1 MVKRKSRAE
10 IRTPDGA
17 GGMSRIEDLR
27 FEGGEWPI
35 QLDVAG
41 DEADQWLL
49 RLGAE
54 CGKRGWQHSALRQ
67 IDRAENSGTISVK
80 AADGSDIV
88 SVVWERRRSGPLK
101 IKARPKTPAPRTT
114 VRAG

>member
-10 IRTPDGA
+10 IRTADGS
-17 GGMSRIEDLR
+17 GGMARVEDFR

-41 DEADQWLL
+41 EEADQWLL

-54 CGKRGWQHSALRQ
+54 CGK
-67 IDRAENSGTISVK
+67 
-80 AADGSDIV
+80 
-88 SVVWERRRSGPLK
+88 
-101 IKARPKTPAPRTT
+101 
-114 VRAG
+114 

>member
-1 MVKRKSRAE
+1 MCGCCRRERDEMKMVKRKSRAE

-27 FEGGEWPI
+27 FEGGEWRI

-41 DEADQWLL
+41 EEADQWLL

-54 CGKRGWQHSALRQ
+54 CGKRGVALMIGWLIGWLTSR
-67 IDRAENSGTISVK
+67 
-80 AADGSDIV
+80 
-88 SVVWERRRSGPLK
+88 
-101 IKARPKTPAPRTT
+101 
-114 VRAG
+114 

>member
-35 QLDVAG
+35 QLDIAG
-41 DEADQWLL
+41 EEADRWLL
-49 RLGAE
+49 RLGRNVANV
-54 CGKRGWQHSALRQ
+54 A
-67 IDRAENSGTISVK
+67 
-80 AADGSDIV
+80 GST
-88 SVVWERRRSGPLK
+88 RR
-101 IKARPKTPAPRTT
+101 
-114 VRAG
+114 